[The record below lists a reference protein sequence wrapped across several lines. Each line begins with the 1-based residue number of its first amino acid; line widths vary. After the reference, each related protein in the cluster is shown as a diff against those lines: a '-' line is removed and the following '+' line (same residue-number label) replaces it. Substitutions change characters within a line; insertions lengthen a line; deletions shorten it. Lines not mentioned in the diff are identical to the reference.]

1 MYNHDSDIDETAH
14 QAYNVAHLTTGAI
27 RNTLR
32 SEGNR
37 PELPVRGAS
46 RKESMD
52 EVVVQAVKRDVIGK
66 HVKQMRREGKIPG
79 IIYGR
84 GIDPTPIIMD
94 LKETS
99 RSLTG
104 LGSSVLVTVVVDG
117 TRHMTLVREKQRDF
131 IRGTLKHVDFQ
142 AVSAKEKIRVNVAIT
157 LHGEAPAVKDMHAIL
172 VTSLEEIEVECFPQ
186 DLVDHI
192 SVDIT
197 SLKSVGDAIH
207 VRDLQVPETLHVL
220 EDPNEIVVVATAQA
234 AEEVE
239 AAPAEVVSA
248 EGEPE
253 VIEKGKKEE
262 EGEEE

>member
-1 MYNHDSDIDETAH
+1 
-14 QAYNVAHLTTGAI
+14 
-27 RNTLR
+27 
-32 SEGNR
+32 
-37 PELPVRGAS
+37 
-46 RKESMD
+46 MD
-52 EVVVQAVKRDVIGK
+52 EVVVNAVKRDVIGK
-66 HVKQMRREGKIPG
+66 HVKVMRREGKIPG

-84 GIDPTPIIMD
+84 GIEPTPIIMD

-142 AVSAKEKIRVNVAIT
+142 AVSAKEKIRVNVAIM
-157 LHGEAPAVKDMHAIL
+157 LQGEAPAVEDMNAIL
-172 VTSLEEIEVECFPQ
+172 VTSMEQIEVECFPQ
-186 DLVDHI
+186 DLIDHI

-207 VRDLQVPETLHVL
+207 VRDLQIPEALHVL

-239 AAPAEVVSA
+239 AAPVEVVA

-262 EGEEE
+262 EEEE